1 MDSIDTMLNP
11 IIDKI
16 IKEVYSKEKKSKQS
30 EVYNKITFPDVLSY
44 VNRMNLE
51 KLNLFIAIKKDKTK
65 KSTPAVKKFLDNYYW
80 INFSLGPSNE
90 YSEKEL
96 FDEYNKI
103 KIEKVKDELKQAERN
118 IEQSL
123 KEKEKVINFIASKQ
137 PIILDYIDIF
147 DKYAVLH
154 DLRKE
159 GQVKAF
165 YFMRQIY
172 EEFARRFF
180 IDRGLFY
187 YLWPTELISTVREK
201 NKPDINLLERRSKEY
216 FYAYTAEAGGKEFFG
231 VDAEKERSKILNLEE
246 GAKELNGIGTSQGRI
261 IGNAKVC
268 LSVKDALNNIKEGN
282 ILVTGMTMPDF
293 VPAMKR
299 AAAIVTDEGGISCH
313 AAIIARELNKPC
325 VVGTKMA
332 TRLIKDGDL
341 IEVNANHGVVK
352 ILKKA

>member
-1 MDSIDTMLNP
+1 
-11 IIDKI
+11 
-16 IKEVYSKEKKSKQS
+16 
-30 EVYNKITFPDVLSY
+30 
-44 VNRMNLE
+44 
-51 KLNLFIAIKKDKTK
+51 
-65 KSTPAVKKFLDNYYW
+65 
-80 INFSLGPSNE
+80 
-90 YSEKEL
+90 
-96 FDEYNKI
+96 
-103 KIEKVKDELKQAERN
+103 
-118 IEQSL
+118 
-123 KEKEKVINFIASKQ
+123 
-137 PIILDYIDIF
+137 
-147 DKYAVLH
+147 
-154 DLRKE
+154 
-159 GQVKAF
+159 
-165 YFMRQIY
+165 MRQIY